1 MVEPP
6 TLEEQI
12 HQAKDDA
19 RRIYA
24 ERVLKA
30 MQGERTSE
38 LNELLINAPV
48 FLKRSAVNL
57 YARIV
62 DDYKSGKPTSPRDV
76 RRAENVV
83 EFTYLAYLNLVEVQE
98 KLYLGLFKR
107 KVIVPREMIEE

>member
-30 MQGERTSE
+30 MQG
-38 LNELLINAPV
+38 
-48 FLKRSAVNL
+48 
-57 YARIV
+57 
-62 DDYKSGKPTSPRDV
+62 
-76 RRAENVV
+76 
-83 EFTYLAYLNLVEVQE
+83 
-98 KLYLGLFKR
+98 
-107 KVIVPREMIEE
+107 